1 VSTTINLE
9 RVCEKHGPY
18 TARQAIGRVFAY
30 CPACGA
36 EAAAAE
42 EARRNAEQEAAKR
55 DAWLRRLGFSGI
67 PERFQDR
74 RLSNYIAATPEQKS
88 VLDFARAY
96 VDDFEQVRKTGR
108 SAIFLGMPGT
118 GKTHIACA
126 VAMAAMHKHNASAL
140 FVTVARAVRLVKDS
154 WSKDSD
160 RSESEAIEL
169 LTAPDLL
176 ILDEVGIQ
184 SGSDFE
190 KNLIFDVLNE
200 RYARRRPVI
209 LLSNLEPKEISAFL
223 GERVMDRLREDGAT
237 VHAFTWSSHRGVSA

>member
-1 VSTTINLE
+1 
-9 RVCEKHGPY
+9 
-18 TARQAIGRVFAY
+18 
-30 CPACGA
+30 
-36 EAAAAE
+36 
-42 EARRNAEQEAAKR
+42 
-55 DAWLRRLGFSGI
+55 
-67 PERFQDR
+67 
-74 RLSNYIAATPEQKS
+74 
-88 VLDFARAY
+88 
-96 VDDFEQVRKTGR
+96 
-108 SAIFLGMPGT
+108 
-118 GKTHIACA
+118 
-126 VAMAAMHKHNASAL
+126 
-140 FVTVARAVRLVKDS
+140 VARAVRLVKDS